1 MLGAGFVCFAQLHLV
16 LFDYSWPT
24 TPEPSAAA
32 AAAEK
37 KAAAAAEVEAAAI
50 GPTAAAALHARQ
62 QQHQLQ
68 QQQTLEAFTAKVQ
81 VPGGGKQG
89 QGKQVGG
96 LYGVLSLNMAVFG
109 AYQSPTLYTST
120 AVCAL
125 WLQRVRTDVSTV

>member
-1 MLGAGFVCFAQLHLV
+1 M

-37 KAAAAAEVEAAAI
+37 KAAAMAEVEAAAS
-50 GPTAAAALHARQ
+50 GPAAATALHARQ
-62 QQHQLQ
+62 QQQLLQ
-68 QQQTLEAFTAKVQ
+68 QHQTLETAKVH

-109 AYQSPTLYTST
+109 ALPRQRIHQCSARILLQ
-120 AVCAL
+120 CA
-125 WLQRVRTDVSTV
+125 SASA

>member
-1 MLGAGFVCFAQLHLV
+1 VYTRRRVHLFCQLHLV

-37 KAAAAAEVEAAAI
+37 MAAAVAEVEPAAI
-50 GPTAAAALHARQ
+50 GPTAAAAQYARQ
-62 QQHQLQ
+62 QVQ
-68 QQQTLEAFTAKVQ
+68 QQQTLEASTVKVQ

-109 AYQSPTLYTST
+109 AH
-120 AVCAL
+120 
-125 WLQRVRTDVSTV
+125 QRVLISMLVQRAVKFAAT